1 MKLHPLKVPEFWWFQ
16 VPPIHFD
23 PKPGDQWVKE
33 FPLALLLYQ
42 IPHFTS
48 GCLPFCGGNF
58 ELPLIPKYLIYLNS
72 WKPDKKW
79 SIRVNLYSPNVSKT
93 WRFGRCQAVEF
104 QLLPNGNTSTPT
116 PIWIHIFGSN
126 EHRISTGY
134 QDVPRALWGLIHIHL
149 RRPRD
154 IFERW

>member
-1 MKLHPLKVPEFWWFQ
+1 VKLHPLKVPEFWWFQ

-72 WKPDKKW
+72 WKPDKK
-79 SIRVNLYSPNVSKT
+79 
-93 WRFGRCQAVEF
+93 
-104 QLLPNGNTSTPT
+104 
-116 PIWIHIFGSN
+116 
-126 EHRISTGY
+126 
-134 QDVPRALWGLIHIHL
+134 
-149 RRPRD
+149 
-154 IFERW
+154 